1 MSILSGQIVGFLF
14 IALTYTLF
22 QPVLYPLFYLSP
34 EASQIATMMSVVAFS
49 ILGIRSF
56 NTTNVVGVLRG
67 GGDVRTATA
76 IDLAPMWL
84 LSLPLAALAGLV
96 FHWGILPVY
105 LCISLDNV
113 VKLFLG
119 LWRLRSGKWIRD
131 VTAA

>member
-1 MSILSGQIVGFLF
+1 
-14 IALTYTLF
+14 
-22 QPVLYPLFYLSP
+22 
-34 EASQIATMMSVVAFS
+34 MMSVVSFA
-49 ILGIRSF
+49 ILGVRSF

-67 GGDVRTATA
+67 GGDVRAA
-76 IDLAPMWL
+76 SVIDLVPMWL

-113 VKLFLG
+113 VKLVFG
-119 LWRLRSGKWIRD
+119 VRRLRSGKWIRD